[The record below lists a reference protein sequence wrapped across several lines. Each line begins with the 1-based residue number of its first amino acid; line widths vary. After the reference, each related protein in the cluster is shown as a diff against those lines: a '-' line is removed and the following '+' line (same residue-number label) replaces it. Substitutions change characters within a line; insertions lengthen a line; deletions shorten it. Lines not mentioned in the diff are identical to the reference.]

1 MSRQFFRLL
10 LSLLVVAPCS
20 FAQGQFASSY
30 TITTVADASSL
41 GLSSDGDAGL
51 AVDSAGN
58 VYLADYNSHR
68 VLKVTPTR
76 QISVVAGTGTAGFNG
91 DERPATS
98 AQLYR
103 PRGLAVD
110 SAGNLYIADYYN
122 KRVRKVTPTGIITT
136 VAGTGVDGVSGDGG
150 PATRAELRPPMGV
163 AVDGA
168 GNLYILLSVSR
179 SSEYEVRKVSA
190 AGTITSLTNV
200 AARDFDHIVADTAGN
215 LLLTSAD
222 AHRVF
227 RLLASGAWTV
237 VAGTGNYGFDGDG
250 QPATSAKLYYP
261 TSAAA
266 DSFGNVYIADS
277 GNNRIRKVTPA
288 GLISTIGGTG
298 QSSGTIKDG
307 DVATW
312 APLRSPGYVALDNVG
327 NLYATAGYYSRVL
340 VKLMPKCD
348 ELPLNI
354 TLQPGFYITEVTS
367 PVDQGYWG
375 MEVLAQKGDLSGG
388 FNLGGGVQE
397 KGATAGFGAFY
408 LRDTQQVSIRLTAQL
423 VPGGD
428 PSAFSMCAR
437 LLDSNKQPIGTDQC
451 GRDAIQ
457 FSQTLRQGFYVIEVR
472 STAASPRATF
482 QLGLSASYFSG
493 GVVVGGFVAQG
504 LTGFGAF
511 FLPADQGPQEAKIK
525 VLGQPTYGSAG
536 VCSLQLRV
544 LDANRN
550 VIRTVP

>member
-20 FAQGQFASSY
+20 FAQGQFATSY
-30 TITTVADASSL
+30 TIATVADASSL
-41 GLSSDGDAGL
+41 GLSSDAGL
-51 AVDSAGN
+51 AVDSGGN
-58 VYLADYNSHR
+58 VYLADSSKHR
-68 VLKVTPTR
+68 ILKVTPTR
-76 QISVVAGTGTAGFNG
+76 QISILAGTGTGGFNG

-98 AQLYR
+98 AQLYS
-103 PRGLAVD
+103 PRGLDVD
-110 SAGNLYIADYYN
+110 SAGNLYIADYRN
-122 KRVRKVTPTGIITT
+122 DRVRKVTPTGIITT
-136 VAGTGVDGVSGDGG
+136 VAGTGISGVSGDGG
-150 PATRAELRPPMGV
+150 PATRAQLRPPVGV

-168 GNLYILLSVSR
+168 GNLYILVDTYY
-179 SSEYEVRKVSA
+179 SSEYDLRKVSPT
-190 AGTITSLTNV
+190 GVITSVTGV
-200 AARDFDHIVADTAGN
+200 PVRGFDHIAADTAGN
-215 LLLTSAD
+215 LYLTSASMD
-222 AHRVF
+222 RVF
-227 RLLASGAWTV
+227 RLSTSGAWTL
-237 VAGTGNYGFDGDG
+237 VAGTGISGFNGDG
-250 QPATSAKLYYP
+250 QAATSATLSNP
-261 TSAAA
+261 TSAAL
-266 DSFGNVYIADS
+266 DSYGNVYIADRY
-277 GNNRIRKVTPA
+277 NNRIRKVTP
-288 GLISTIGGTG
+288 GGVISTIGGTG

-312 APLRSPGYVALDNVG
+312 DALGSPGVVAVDNAG
-327 NLYATAGYYSRVL
+327 NLYVTVGSYSRVL

-348 ELPLNI
+348 ELPLNA

-367 PVDQGYWG
+367 PVDQGSWG

-408 LRDTQQVSIRLTAQL
+408 LRDTQQVSIRLTAQV

-428 PSAFSMCAR
+428 ASTFSMCAR

-482 QLGLSASYFSG
+482 QLGLSANYFSG

-544 LDANRN
+544 LDANRT

>member
-1 MSRQFFRLL
+1 
-10 LSLLVVAPCS
+10 LVVAPCS
-20 FAQGQFASSY
+20 FAQGQFATSY
-30 TITTVADASSL
+30 IFTTVADASSL

-58 VYLADYNSHR
+58 VYLADYYSHR

-76 QISVVAGTGTAGFNG
+76 QISVVAGTGSGGFNG
-91 DERPATS
+91 DERQATS
-98 AQLYR
+98 AQLYY
-103 PRGLAVD
+103 PMGLAVD
-110 SAGNLYIADYYN
+110 SAGNLYIADSHN
-122 KRVRKVTPTGIITT
+122 NRVRKVTPTGIITT
-136 VAGTGVDGVSGDGG
+136 VAGTGVNGTSGDGG
-150 PATRAELRPPMGV
+150 PATRAQLRSPAGV
-163 AVDGA
+163 AVDGD
-168 GNLYILLSVSR
+168 GNLYILLQVYS
-179 SSEYEVRKVSA
+179 SSEYEIRKVSS
-190 AGTITSLTNV
+190 AGTITNLTNV
-200 AARDFDHIVADTAGN
+200 ATRGFNHILADTAGN
-215 LLLTSAD
+215 LILTSAD

-227 RLLASGAWTV
+227 KLLTSGAWTV

-261 TSAAA
+261 TSAAV
-266 DSFGNVYIADS
+266 DRFGNVYIADCR
-277 GNNRIRKVTPA
+277 NNRIRKVTPA

-312 APLRSPGYVALDNVG
+312 VPLYRPGYVAVDNVG
-327 NLYATAGYYSRVL
+327 NLYATAGSYSRVL

-367 PVDQGYWG
+367 PTDQGYWG

-408 LRDTQQVSIRLTAQL
+408 LRDTQQVSIRLTAQV

-428 PSAFSMCAR
+428 ASTFSMCAR

-482 QLGLSASYFSG
+482 QLGLSANYFSG

-550 VIRTVP
+550 VVRTVP